1 MRRDSRRPRSAKPL
15 NRVPANDTRNS
26 LGRGSA
32 TLGST
37 LPTKRSPSP
46 LRVRQE
52 RFVEGL
58 TRFGD
63 LVIACALLV
72 FILPLMV
79 AIAVGI
85 RCEGPGPI
93 LVWQHRIGS
102 DGQLFNALRFRTS
115 PASPAGTEWFRRA
128 QRTRVG
134 EVLWRAHLDGLPMVI
149 NVLRGEM
156 TILGSGKR
164 ARLLG

>member
-1 MRRDSRRPRSAKPL
+1 MPRDSRRPRSSKPFG
-15 NRVPANDTRNS
+15 RFPANDSRTS

-32 TLGST
+32 NLGLD

-46 LRVRQE
+46 SRLRQE
-52 RFVEGL
+52 RFLEGL
-58 TRFGD
+58 IRFGD

-72 FILPLMV
+72 FTLPLII
-79 AIAVGI
+79 AIAVAI
-85 RCEGPGPI
+85 RCEGSGPI

-134 EVLWRAHLDGLPMVI
+134 EVLWRTHLDGLRMLA

-156 TILGSGKR
+156 TLLGSGKR

>member
-1 MRRDSRRPRSAKPL
+1 MPRDSRRPRSSKPFG
-15 NRVPANDTRNS
+15 RFPANEPRTS

-32 TLGST
+32 NLGLD

-46 LRVRQE
+46 SWLRQE
-52 RFVEGL
+52 RFLEGL

-72 FILPLMV
+72 FTFPLII
-79 AIAVGI
+79 AIAVAI
-85 RCEGPGPI
+85 RCEGSGPI

-102 DGQLFNALRFRTS
+102 DGQLFNGLRFRTS

-156 TILGSGKR
+156 TILGTGKR

>member
-1 MRRDSRRPRSAKPL
+1 MPRDSRRPRSGKPFS
-15 NRVPANDTRNS
+15 RFPANDPRTS
-26 LGRGSA
+26 FGRGSA
-32 TLGST
+32 NLGLD

-46 LRVRQE
+46 IWVRQE
-52 RFVEGL
+52 RFLEGL

-134 EVLWRAHLDGLPMVI
+134 EVLWRTHLDGLRMLA

-156 TILGSGKR
+156 TLLGSGKR

>member
-1 MRRDSRRPRSAKPL
+1 MTGDSRRPRSAKTFS
-15 NRVPANDTRNS
+15 RFPANDPRTS

-32 TLGST
+32 NLG
-37 LPTKRSPSP
+37 LDRPTKRSRSP
-46 LRVRQE
+46 IRVRQE
-52 RFVEGL
+52 RFLEGL

-72 FILPLMV
+72 FTLPLII
-79 AIAVGI
+79 AIAVAI
-85 RCEGPGPI
+85 RCEGGPI

-102 DGQLFNALRFRTS
+102 DGQLFNTLRFRTS

-149 NVLRGEM
+149 NVLRGDM
-156 TILGSGKR
+156 TILGSNR
-164 ARLLG
+164 RRLLG

>member
-1 MRRDSRRPRSAKPL
+1 M
-15 NRVPANDTRNS
+15 
-26 LGRGSA
+26 
-32 TLGST
+32 
-37 LPTKRSPSP
+37 
-46 LRVRQE
+46 
-52 RFVEGL
+52 
-58 TRFGD
+58 
-63 LVIACALLV
+63 IACALLA
-72 FILPLMV
+72 FTLPLMV
-79 AIAVGI
+79 AIALAI

-134 EVLWRAHLDGLPMVI
+134 EVLWRTHLDGLRMLA

-156 TILGSGKR
+156 TLLGSGKR

>member
-1 MRRDSRRPRSAKPL
+1 MPRDSRRPRSAKPFS
-15 NRVPANDTRNS
+15 RFPANDFRTS

-32 TLGST
+32 NLGLD

-46 LRVRQE
+46 SRLRQE
-52 RFVEGL
+52 RFLEGV

-72 FILPLMV
+72 FTLPLMV
-79 AIAVGI
+79 AIAVAI
-85 RCEGPGPI
+85 RCEGRGPI

-115 PASPAGTEWFRRA
+115 PDSPAGTEWFRRA

-134 EVLWRAHLDGLPMVI
+134 EVLWRVHLDGLPMVI

-156 TILGSGKR
+156 TILGSNR

>member
-1 MRRDSRRPRSAKPL
+1 MLRDSRRPRSAKPL
-15 NRVPANDTRNS
+15 SRFPANDSRTS

-32 TLGST
+32 NLGLD

-46 LRVRQE
+46 SRLRQE
-52 RFVEGL
+52 RFLEGL

-72 FILPLMV
+72 FTLPLII
-79 AIAVGI
+79 AIAVAI
-85 RCEGPGPI
+85 RCEGSGPI

-134 EVLWRAHLDGLPMVI
+134 EVLWRAHLDGLPMLI

-156 TILGSGKR
+156 TILGSNR

>member
-1 MRRDSRRPRSAKPL
+1 MRRDSRRPRSATPF
-15 NRVPANDTRNS
+15 NRFPANNTRTS

-32 TLGST
+32 NLGST
-37 LPTKRSPSP
+37 LPKQRSPSP
-46 LRVRQE
+46 SRLRQE
-52 RFVEGL
+52 RFLEGL
-58 TRFGD
+58 IRFGD

-72 FILPLMV
+72 LTLPLII
-79 AIAVGI
+79 AIAVAI

-134 EVLWRAHLDGLPMVI
+134 EVLWRAHLMAF
-149 NVLRGEM
+149 RWSSM
-156 TILGSGKR
+156 SCAGK
-164 ARLLG
+164 

>member
-1 MRRDSRRPRSAKPL
+1 MPRDFGGPRLAKRFRP
-15 NRVPANDTRNS
+15 VPVIDPRTS
-26 LGRGSA
+26 LGLGSANRGSA
-32 TLGST
+32 
-37 LPTKRSPSP
+37 LPKQRSPSP
-46 LRVRQE
+46 RRVRQE

-58 TRFGD
+58 IRFGD

-72 FILPLMV
+72 FTFPLII
-79 AIAVGI
+79 AIAVAI
-85 RCEGPGPI
+85 RWEGPGPI

-134 EVLWRAHLDGLPMVI
+134 EVLWRTHLDGLPMLA

-156 TILGSGKR
+156 TLLGSGRR